1 MLHLELYTQR
11 FEQILVIRD
20 LNIFLDVSLIVLILN
35 GKRGQ
40 LTLSLSLSLSG
51 FLKNVFSKEKV
62 KRCFFVTFNVISRI
76 FPEVFIE
83 ISQVVHKIWRFSSSV
98 LAIFINFLDFLTF
111 PCYKE
116 SNNVSTK

>member
-40 LTLSLSLSLSG
+40 LTLSLSLSLSLSG

-83 ISQVVHKIWRFSSSV
+83 ISQVVHKI
-98 LAIFINFLDFLTF
+98 
-111 PCYKE
+111 
-116 SNNVSTK
+116 

>member
-11 FEQILVIRD
+11 FEQILVIGD

-35 GKRGQ
+35 GKGGQ
-40 LTLSLSLSLSG
+40 LTLSLSLSG

-83 ISQVVHKIWRFSSSV
+83 ISQVVHKI
-98 LAIFINFLDFLTF
+98 
-111 PCYKE
+111 
-116 SNNVSTK
+116 